1 MDIALIK
8 TSTLKPYEQ
17 NPRLNKVAVSK
28 IKQSIK
34 EYGFRQPIVVDEN
47 MVILAGHTRLAASL
61 ELQLK
66 EVPVH
71 IAKGLSEAQKK
82 AFRIMDNKS
91 AEFAIWDKALLK
103 DELLAIADLDFDMTL
118 TGFDLSDINK
128 LTADA
133 LLNLPDEAEDNFL
146 LADASTDKFQPSNV
160 RLFQLFFNTETEI
173 EFREM
178 CTRLQ
183 EYHHLD
189 NISDTVFKVIEDA
202 SKTLKSKS

>member
-1 MDIALIK
+1 MK
-8 TSTLKPYEQ
+8 PSSLKNYEN
-17 NPRLNKVAVSK
+17 NPRINKTAIAK

-34 EYGFRQPIVVDEN
+34 EYGFRQPIVVDED
-47 MVILAGHTRLAASL
+47 MIILAGHTRLAASI

-66 EVPVH
+66 QVPVH

-103 DELLAIADLDFDMTL
+103 DELLAIADLDFDMTA

-133 LLNLPDEAEDNFL
+133 LLNLPNENDDDDLLLEDESVDN
-146 LADASTDKFQPSNV
+146 FQPSNV
-160 RLFQLFFNTETEI
+160 RLFQLFFNTETEKI
-173 EFREM
+173 FREM
-178 CTRLQ
+178 CRQLQ
-183 EYHHLD
+183 EYYHLD
-189 NISDTVFKVIEDA
+189 NISDTVYKVIEDA
-202 SKTLKSKS
+202 NKSIKS